1 MRHRLADRR
10 SSRRID
16 DRLALGAFKII
27 DKCTMPLSPELLKSG
42 NTDAATV
49 AKNANESA
57 EGVSNSV
64 LCIVRA
70 RLGTQ

>member
-1 MRHRLADRR
+1 
-10 SSRRID
+10 
-16 DRLALGAFKII
+16 
-27 DKCTMPLSPELLKSG
+27 MPLSPELLKSG